1 VILGDTMGELRK
13 FYALATVVLVGR
25 TLLDLGPRQRGSD
38 MIEPAALAKPT
49 LVGPWTQNFA
59 EVINAFRAAHAIYE
73 IDDPAQLAGQVR
85 ATLADPAA
93 ARATAHR
100 GQDVVRQRKGATA
113 RHVEMILA
121 RPELT
126 GRHSPPSPARH

>member
-49 LVGPWTQNFA
+49 LVGPWTQNFT
-59 EVINAFRAAHAIYE
+59 EVMNAFRASDSLYE
-73 IDDPAQLAGQVR
+73 LPTPSALTPTLTSILRNPTPATETARR
-85 ATLADPAA
+85 AQSTV
-93 ARATAHR
+93 T
-100 GQDVVRQRKGATA
+100 QNKGATA
-113 RHVEMILA
+113 CHVQMILA
-121 RPELT
+121 MLPGT
-126 GRHSPPSPARH
+126 G